1 MRDQRTG
8 TSLVTDTALQGKQ
21 KEKNT
26 GILYR
31 KETDRQRNA
40 KGEPEQESK
49 GEDEKGKEDVEDSLE
64 IIRREN
70 K

>member
-26 GILYR
+26 GILCR
-31 KETDRQRNA
+31 KETERERNT

>member
-21 KEKNT
+21 KKKT
-26 GILYR
+26 GILCS
-31 KETDRQRNA
+31 KETERERNT

-49 GEDEKGKEDVEDSLE
+49 GEDEKGKEDVEDSLR